1 MICVDNEYNQNI
13 ERVQTETP
21 MHTPT
26 PVPKNYHTKIPTCV
40 ICSTEEGV
48 MRRMKSFENKK

>member
-1 MICVDNEYNQNI
+1 MTSVDNEENQNF

-21 MHTPT
+21 MHTTT
-26 PVPKNYHTKIPTCV
+26 PVPKNYHTKIPTYI
-40 ICSTEEGV
+40 ICSMKEGV